1 MPNSNSFDNIASP
14 YQLPVVPNSMMM
26 NLPTSPSNLR
36 TVLSLPS
43 ISNSTSPIA
52 PTNTALATI
61 NCNKLQ
67 LFCHQPCLEIPQV
80 PPPKAI
86 QFKCFSGQIIE
97 INGPEDVV
105 GTPEDAEFRIRQK
118 TSLSA
123 AASAC
128 SKANFGWIF
137 VQTIYRHEEIVGRN
151 FYGNRK
157 NIAAISPRRR
167 HAIEHAVAEVYG
179 SEDPYLKET
188 VSGINTG
195 LRRLRSRILPFSSLE
210 NV

>member
-1 MPNSNSFDNIASP
+1 
-14 YQLPVVPNSMMM
+14 MMM

-36 TVLSLPS
+36 TVFSLPS

-52 PTNTALATI
+52 PTNTALATMNMQQGATI
-61 NCNKLQ
+61 LPSALLGNSPSPSTNK
-67 LFCHQPCLEIPQV
+67 
-80 PPPKAI
+80 KAI

-137 VQTIYRHEEIVGRN
+137 VQTIYRQEEIVGRN

-179 SEDPYLKET
+179 SEDPFLKET

>member
-1 MPNSNSFDNIASP
+1 MNMQQGATI
-14 YQLPVVPNSMMM
+14 LPSALLGN
-26 NLPTSPSNLR
+26 SPS
-36 TVLSLPS
+36 PS
-43 ISNSTSPIA
+43 
-52 PTNTALATI
+52 TN
-61 NCNKLQ
+61 K
-67 LFCHQPCLEIPQV
+67 
-80 PPPKAI
+80 KAI

-137 VQTIYRHEEIVGRN
+137 VQTIYRQEEIVGRN

-179 SEDPYLKET
+179 S
-188 VSGINTG
+188 
-195 LRRLRSRILPFSSLE
+195 
-210 NV
+210 

>member
-1 MPNSNSFDNIASP
+1 
-14 YQLPVVPNSMMM
+14 MMM

-61 NCNKLQ
+61 NMQQAATILPSALLGNSPSTNK
-67 LFCHQPCLEIPQV
+67 
-80 PPPKAI
+80 KAI

-137 VQTIYRHEEIVGRN
+137 VQTIYRQEEIVGRN

-195 LRRLRSRILPFSSLE
+195 LRRLRSRIQPFSSLE